1 MSVIS
6 PSSTRQSLLVTL
18 ALGLLPPGAWASGKG
33 HDSHK
38 DDHAKAEHKEDAP
51 MKGRAHGEDKEITHK
66 KGLFAEPEKETAA
79 DKLNAKTKCERL
91 PQATEADLW
100 NLSDCFFQIGVTQTA
115 TEILMVILQ
124 KNPKS
129 IEAYATAAWLRW
141 QEGQSLGG
149 AQERRLT
156 EDAVSILEKARIS
169 NPTHWGVDTEIGDF
183 YYLRMNEPERAY
195 ASYVQAR
202 KHYDGDYARNV
213 PKAPAGRK
221 AAIENRIARSAEIL
235 GRKGEA
241 VEASCRALYW
251 DPDDPAA
258 ASRLKKL
265 EGSCTRKKVRDPREE
280 EAEKEAAAANK
291 TREEF

>member
-1 MSVIS
+1 
-6 PSSTRQSLLVTL
+6 
-18 ALGLLPPGAWASGKG
+18 
-33 HDSHK
+33 
-38 DDHAKAEHKEDAP
+38 
-51 MKGRAHGEDKEITHK
+51 MKGGVHGEAKDIAHK

-100 NLSDCFFQIGVTQTA
+100 NLADCFFQIGVTPTA

-141 QEGQSLGG
+141 QEGQGLGG

-156 EDAVSILEKARIS
+156 EEAVGILEKARVS
-169 NPTHWGVDTEIGDF
+169 NPTDWRVDTEIGDF
-183 YYLRMNEPERAY
+183 YHLRMNETERAY

-258 ASRLKKL
+258 ANRLKKL